1 MWKFDS
7 NVIKE
12 VWSHPQVL
20 IRPRRHRRLRRPL
33 RHRIRGRF
41 AALLCSFNG
50 KLGFMM
56 IYPYIWWSFHHGFPA
71 VDFPLNRFMVIY
83 VGDFSLFHNVPRANP
98 PFGSIWRWGMKWN
111 PLLYDFWAE
120 NPRQITTGLLK
131 SQASA
136 ANLIAVLISTTFRWE
151 ASCLRSYLLG
161 WRLEKKKSRWMLEVG
176 SQTFLML
183 ILICQLRRG
192 YVSRSFKISPLR
204 KVFHLF
210 LVLSCR

>member
-7 NVIKE
+7 NVIKDA
-12 VWSHPQVL
+12 WSHPQVL
-20 IRPRRHRRLRRPL
+20 IRPRLWPL
-33 RHRIRGRF
+33 RHRIRGRK
-41 AALLCSFNG
+41 ALLCSFNG

-56 IYPYIWWSFHHGFPA
+56 IY
-71 VDFPLNRFMVIY
+71 
-83 VGDFSLFHNVPRANP
+83 VGDFSLFHRFPQANP
-98 PFGSIWRWGMKWN
+98 PFGDGEWNGTIWN
-111 PLLYDFWAE
+111 PLLYDFLA
-120 NPRQITTGLLK
+120 NPRQITTSLLK

-161 WRLEKKKSRWMLEVG
+161 WRLETKKSRWMLEVG

-192 YVSRSFKISPLR
+192 YCFKIIQDLTSQKGGSPFFGAL
-204 KVFHLF
+204 
-210 LVLSCR
+210 LSLSENVSDQQGL